1 MVSQGRLKRAESAPD
16 HVPSAA
22 VSRQAQHHSSIN
34 AHSAANQVAG
44 QKEREQCREEH
55 LSRPDIAVT
64 LAEQRA
70 KPRQRLPKTVGGAS
84 LSPILHEGVELST
97 YADLADQ
104 SEEYRKQTEA
114 LIRHLEESQAE
125 HCEVWRSNLDAQAKG
140 LAPGSSKRSTTSPFS
155 RVSLTQLYDGIVTM
169 VKEYPGEVDD
179 SFKASLASFDLQ
191 VCLEIKRALSA
202 LPKTIASLAGKKLY
216 FKPHWIFEVEKRL
229 EVPCDKVKAVVSQHV
244 ERHFKVSQG
253 LVKRKSEAVDALRPP
268 MRRTTS
274 LPSDDEVQYQQ
285 QTAHAQSQ
293 RHPATSPSEPPT
305 VRSLSDPLTSA
316 APPGMLGQSA
326 SHETAP
332 VLSALLGAVAKATE
346 ALQATAEKLSTLVR
360 TTAESP
366 HNDGKDAVPVAV
378 ALNGNHA
385 DHLADEVLAGFLSR
399 AGAPDAAIQA
409 FAMHVR
415 IVRRFRRPL
424 FLARL
429 SRSFSFHSL
438 ARAPAGTYRT
448 WTMIHSSV
456 MRRRMTLPRL
466 FRKLVHGSGKKS
478 QATLT
483 SVMRSIGR
491 RRYSALP

>member
-22 VSRQAQHHSSIN
+22 VSRQSQHHSSVT
-34 AHSAANQVAG
+34 AHSPASEAAG
-44 QKEREQCREEH
+44 QKEREQWREEH
-55 LSRPDIAVT
+55 LSRPDIAAT

-70 KPRQRLPKTVGGAS
+70 KLQQRLPRTVGGAS
-84 LSPILHEGVELST
+84 LAPILHEGLEPST

-140 LAPGSSKRSTTSPFS
+140 LAPGSSKRSATSPFS

-179 SFKASLASFDLQ
+179 SFKASLANFDLQ

-202 LPKTIASLAGKKLY
+202 LPKTIAGLAGKKLY

-229 EVPCDKVKAVVSQHV
+229 EVPCDKVKAVISEYV

-253 LVKRKSEAVDALRPP
+253 LVKRKSEAVDALRAP
-268 MRRTTS
+268 MRRTAS

-285 QTAHAQSQ
+285 QTAQTQSQ
-293 RHPATSPSEPPT
+293 RHLAPSSLELPT
-305 VRSLSDPLTSA
+305 VQSSSGPLTSA
-316 APPGMLGQSA
+316 APPGVSGQSA
-326 SHETAP
+326 SSNETAS

-360 TTAESP
+360 TAAESP
-366 HNDGKDAVPVAV
+366 HNDRENAAPVAV
-378 ALNGNHA
+378 TLNGKHA
-385 DHLADEVLAGFLSR
+385 DHLVDEVLASFLSR
-399 AGAPDAAIQA
+399 AGAPDAVIQA

-415 IVRRFRRPL
+415 IAEERKMGGSQGDHFSPL
-424 FLARL
+424 ASLPASHLSPART
-429 SRSFSFHSL
+429 H
-438 ARAPAGTYRT
+438 RT
-448 WTMIHSSV
+448 WIMIHSSI
-456 MRRRMTLPRL
+456 MRLKTTLHML
-466 FRKLVHGSGKKS
+466 FRRLAHGSGES
-478 QATLT
+478 VAQATSNLGVVKCW
-483 SVMRSIGR
+483 SS
-491 RRYSALP
+491 PCP